1 MDTIRTSATTAYE
14 IRAAQ
19 TAEAAL
25 LGELALRSKGHWGY
39 DARFLD
45 ACRAE
50 LTVTPDDIAR
60 HPFYV
65 LETEGRIAGFYSLRD
80 TASPDDAAA
89 RALEETVREVE
100 LNHLYVEPSAIGKGF
115 GKSLWTHAL
124 TTAVSLGFGRLTIPA
139 DPFAEPFYLRMGAVR
154 AGEVASGSI
163 AGRVLPLLHF
173 VLAAADTPDNP
184 EK

>member
-1 MDTIRTSATTAYE
+1 MTNTIRPA
-14 IRAAQ
+14 RPV
-19 TAEAAL
+19 EAAL
-25 LGELALRSKGHWGY
+25 ISELALRAKGYWGY
-39 DARFLD
+39 NAEFLD

-65 LETEGRIAGFYSLRD
+65 VETHGRIAGFYSLRAM
-80 TASPDDAAA
+80 ASFDDAAISA
-89 RALEETVREVE
+89 SEKTVREVE
-100 LNHLYVEPSAIGKGF
+100 LNHLYVEPSAIGRGF
-115 GKSLWTHAL
+115 GKSLWAHAL
-124 TTAVSLGFGRLTIPA
+124 KTAGRLGFGRMIIPA

-163 AGRVLPLLHF
+163 GGRMLPLLHF
-173 VLAAADTPDNP
+173 DLPPVNPPDNP